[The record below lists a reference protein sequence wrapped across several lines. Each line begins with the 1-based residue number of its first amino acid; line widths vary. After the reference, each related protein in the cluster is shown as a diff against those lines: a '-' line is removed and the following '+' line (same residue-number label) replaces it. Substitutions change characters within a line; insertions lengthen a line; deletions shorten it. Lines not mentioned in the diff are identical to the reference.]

1 MSVNAEDPATIDVIC
16 AKVPVGVIETS
27 NSAAPLTLTTRQQAV
42 HGLLLKRQ
50 KADCQIATWY
60 MGALYAM
67 DNHHNPDRL
76 SQTAQSLRELLEK
89 LPRVLSDEDVIPSV
103 TGGNLKQKRVS
114 IETRLKRD
122 KERANGDWQGYTITP
137 HMDKTLRGLEQYLE
151 WNQQPNRTDEAFKS
165 TSHTDPMAS
174 VLSPTI
180 TEHKRIRFMEVWKG
194 LQGYAHHAS
203 DASGTEISHLIT
215 RCEEII
221 LEAFA
226 PVKAEDQ
233 LRIHTIVTSESPTGT
248 DMKDALQL
256 MSKSGANYVYFWNS
270 LNSVKW
276 LPLLQESGYFKNPPN
291 IEPTGDGYVRSP
303 TWHPLLYLS
312 RIASVSP
319 ELVID
324 IISKLPDTDNPR
336 VMHAIADIAVDV
348 EGINHSLKL
357 YPWILKYIH
366 GDDLHLAYDPI
377 IKLLQRWSAESD
389 RSKKTAINLIKEIV
403 FFRPD
408 PQAEEKRKK
417 QAEAAEDDF
426 YYERVEP
433 KPIFSSW
440 EYQEILDKGIQP
452 VIKQAPLECAPVIFE
467 ALSDLLTLSYPE
479 GAALGDDH
487 SEAWCDRVDHSNG
500 HYKEAESDLIHTMV
514 YACELIY
521 EHHAESVPDLDT
533 LLRTSNWFIFKRI
546 RQHLYAKYPETAQ
559 ISWIQELIRDADR
572 KYEEYNHHYDFQR
585 MLRVACE
592 THGSDLF
599 AEDELQTYLDAIK
612 DGPDKQKW
620 IEGCKRRGS
629 TEPTDE
635 IFVKRQANFHR
646 TQLHPFASVLYG
658 EYKERYETLEA
669 ETQANEEDPTTD
681 DDYYPIPM
689 RGGTVHSR
697 SPKATNEMESMSDE
711 ELFNYLEE
719 WDSPQHIHSTKN
731 EPVEITH
738 SSLSAAFRVHFAKE
752 ISQSTERVNWWL
764 EKAKSFKR
772 PIYCEA
778 IVNALAELVESKQ
791 HEQLKEFI
799 EFCGWVLSNPDT
811 VPQHQWR
818 DDREDADPVKRSW
831 SSSHSAVR
839 SFTAKCMS
847 EKTELPQVW
856 RDQIFNLLEQLC
868 TGRDVHLEEKEEGTY
883 NRNAHSLVSTAINRT
898 RSQALENLFDYGN
911 WVRKAA
917 DTNCEL
923 PEVTDLIDQRLAG
936 TPELVDAER
945 VSLAMHYGNLRWLN
959 KDWAESKVGDIFPR
973 QDPELW
979 QACFSAYLTHCRGY
993 VYDFKYLKPEYLHAF
1008 STVALGEE
1016 IDKDGDDKDSY
1027 IINKWM
1033 GYHLLSFYLSELI
1046 ELKSENDLSMEL
1058 FYKATE
1064 SQRELWGDL
1073 FNHIG
1078 HSLSNWGPDI
1088 APKVVERVKALFEWR
1103 IEQAEPKELSE
1114 YLFWLDGA
1122 CLTPEWRMEG
1132 FLRTLPFADDDDVK
1146 ASMITDKLNEHF
1158 LESHTDMVLKCFAQV
1173 TKAANRKRYFYV
1185 SKESAIPILKEGLS
1199 SQNPATK
1206 AYADEARENLLAAGR
1221 FEYLH
1226 LEDTD

>member
-1 MSVNAEDPATIDVIC
+1 MSVNTDDPATIDVVR
-16 AKVPVGVIETS
+16 AKAPEGVIETS
-27 NSAAPLTLTTRQQAV
+27 TSAAPLTLTTRQQAV
-42 HGLLLKRQ
+42 HELLLKRQ
-50 KADCQIATWY
+50 KPNCQIAKWY

-89 LPRVLSDEDVIPSV
+89 LPRVLNNEDVVPAV
-103 TGGNLKQKRVS
+103 AGGNLKQKRDS

-151 WNQQPNRTDEAFKS
+151 WNQQSNRTDEAFKS
-165 TSHTDPMAS
+165 TSHTDPMAA

-203 DASGTEISHLIT
+203 DASGTEISHLIN

-233 LRIHTIVTSESPTGT
+233 LRIHSIVTSESPTET

-256 MSKSGANYVYFWNS
+256 MSKSGANYVYFWSS

-276 LPLLQESGYFKNPPN
+276 LPLLDEAGYFKNPPN

-312 RIASVSP
+312 RIATESP
-319 ELVID
+319 DLVID

-336 VMHAIADIAVDV
+336 VMHTIADIAVDV

-377 IKLLQRWSAESD
+377 IKLLQRWSSESD

-417 QAEAAEDDF
+417 QAEATEDDF
-426 YYERVEP
+426 YYDRVEP
-433 KPIFSSW
+433 KPIFSNW
-440 EYQEILDKGIQP
+440 EYQNILKQGIRP
-452 VIKQAPLECAPVIFE
+452 VITEAPIESAPIIAK
-467 ALSDLLTLSYPE
+467 ALSDLLTLSYPDR
-479 GAALGDDH
+479 ANKGDDL
-487 SEAWCDRVDHSNG
+487 SEAWCDRVDNSTR
-500 HYKEAESDLIHTMV
+500 YSREAESELVHTMV
-514 YACELIY
+514 YVCEQFY
-521 EHHAESVPDLDT
+521 EHHAERVPELDT

-546 RQHLYAKYPETAQ
+546 RQHLYAKYPQTAQ
-559 ISWIQELIRDADR
+559 IAWIQEFIREPER
-572 KYEEYNHHYDFQR
+572 NYTEHNHHYEFQR

-592 THGSDLF
+592 THGNDLF
-599 AEDELQTYLDAIK
+599 AKGELQTYLEAIK
-612 DGPDKQKW
+612 NGPDKQKW
-620 IEGCKRRGS
+620 IEGYKSWNGG
-629 TEPTDE
+629 EPTDE
-635 IFVKRQANFHR
+635 DFVKRQAYFHR

-669 ETQANEEDPTTD
+669 EAIKKGNEATND
-681 DDYYPIPM
+681 DDYFPIPS
-689 RGGTVHSR
+689 RVGTVHSR
-697 SPKATNEMESMSDE
+697 SPKATNEMETMSDE

-719 WDSPQHIHSTKN
+719 WDSPQHIYSKKN
-731 EPVEITH
+731 QPVEITH
-738 SSLSAAFRVHFAKE
+738 SSLSAAFREHFIKA
-752 ISQSTERVNWWL
+752 ISQSAERVNWWL
-764 EKAKSFKR
+764 EKAKGFKR

-778 IVNALAELVESKQ
+778 IVKALAELVESKQ
-791 HEQLKEFI
+791 HKQLKEFI

-811 VPQHQWR
+811 VPQNQWG
-818 DDREDADPVKRSW
+818 DGREDADPERRSW
-831 SSSHSAVR
+831 SSSHAAVR

-847 EKTELPQVW
+847 EKTELAQVW

-898 RSQALENLFDYGN
+898 RSQALEDLFDYGN

-917 DTNCEL
+917 GTNCEL
-923 PEVTDLIDQRLAG
+923 PEVTALIDLRLAG
-936 TPELVDAER
+936 TPALTDPER
-945 VSLAMHYGNLRWLN
+945 VSLAMHFGNLRWLN
-959 KDWAESKVGDIFPR
+959 NDWAETKVRDIFLR
-973 QDPELW
+973 QDSELW
-979 QACFSAYLTHCRGY
+979 QACFSAYLTHSRGY
-993 VYDFKYLKPEYLHAF
+993 VYDFKYLKSEYLHAF

-1033 GYHLLSFYLSELI
+1033 GYHLLTFYLSDRI
-1046 ELKSENDLSMEL
+1046 EITSEDDLCLEL
-1058 FYKATE
+1058 FYKATQ
-1064 SQRELWGDL
+1064 SQKELWGDL

-1088 APKVVERVKALFEWR
+1088 APKIVERVKALFEWR
-1103 IEQAEPKELSE
+1103 IQQAEPKELSE

-1122 CLTPEWRMEG
+1122 CLEPEWRMEG

-1146 ASMITDKLNEHF
+1146 ASMITDKLHEHF
-1158 LESHTDMVLKCFAQV
+1158 LESHPDMVLKCFAEV
-1173 TKAANRKRYFYV
+1173 TKAAERKRYFYV
-1185 SKESAIPILKEGLS
+1185 SKESAIPILKVGLA
-1199 SQNPATK
+1199 SQNQETK
-1206 AYADEARENLLAAGR
+1206 AYAEEARENLLKAGR

-1226 LEDTD
+1226 LEEE